1 LPLAYRLLQYHDT
14 SAGLQPTNIPTS
26 LHSSYVLKLAAFLH
40 VVDKTKLPGEKH
52 PTQGWLPDL
61 KLVGQP
67 SAQPLLALLAIFSN
81 VANLAITAPGAG
93 FGDNGR

>member
-1 LPLAYRLLQYHDT
+1 
-14 SAGLQPTNIPTS
+14 
-26 LHSSYVLKLAAFLH
+26 LKPAAFLH

-52 PTQGWLPDL
+52 PTQGWLLDL

-67 SAQPLLALLAIFSN
+67 SAQLLLALAAMFSN

-93 FGDNGR
+93 FGGSGR

>member
-1 LPLAYRLLQYHDT
+1 
-14 SAGLQPTNIPTS
+14 
-26 LHSSYVLKLAAFLH
+26 LKLAAFLH

-67 SAQPLLALLAIFSN
+67 SAQLLLALAAICSN
-81 VANLAITAPGAG
+81 VATLASTAPGAG
-93 FGDNGR
+93 CGGNGR